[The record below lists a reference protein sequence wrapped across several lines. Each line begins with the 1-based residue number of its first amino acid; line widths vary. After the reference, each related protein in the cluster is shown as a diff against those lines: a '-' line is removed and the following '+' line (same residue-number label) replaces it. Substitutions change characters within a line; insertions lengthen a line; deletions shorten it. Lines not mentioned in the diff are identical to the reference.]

1 MIRGVRV
8 GRGFHRPSRALL
20 EDQGVQEDLAC
31 LVYLVD
37 QVVRPQSCREDQEL
51 RLQFAQEVLEDQED
65 LERDGLRR
73 SRVGLEVLGV
83 LVDL

>member
-1 MIRGVRV
+1 MV
-8 GRGFHRPSRALL
+8 
-20 EDQGVQEDLAC
+20 QGVQEDLAC

-51 RLQFAQEVLEDQED
+51 RLQVAQEVLEDQEG

-73 SRVGLEVLGV
+73 SRVGLEDLGV
-83 LVDL
+83 LVGLVIQAFLVGP